1 LSPSL
6 LPIGTANIVTDTHE
20 GDDGQ
25 VVEIARQSFAEKGAA
40 DTLLLSINKRSTKSN
55 DQGKKLDQDP
65 SDSTGVST
73 TTSTLLDYL
82 VSFPTDEEKKVLL
95 YLVEQ

>member
-1 LSPSL
+1 
-6 LPIGTANIVTDTHE
+6 
-20 GDDGQ
+20 
-25 VVEIARQSFAEKGAA
+25 VEIARQSFAEKVICAA

-55 DQGKKLDQDP
+55 DQGNKLDQDP